1 MIRNLPP
8 ELALCI
14 RIAMAML
21 LALVAFGNAPSILAA
36 PSLDINGVEDELEL
50 NIRLSVGNPPVEEG
64 SRQLSRYIAD
74 LPEQS
79 AIALNALGYYAADI
93 DVDSEV
99 VDGNTQITINVVAN
113 DPVLVDSIDI
123 QLNGEAA
130 DDAAYRRVLN
140 QLPITKGGVFVSGD
154 YEAAKS
160 ALIDQAQDLGY
171 FQFAFTTSEVR
182 VSRRQLTADIK
193 LIAESGP
200 RYRFGD
206 IFFEQDVFTLSFL
219 NRWVP
224 FELDMPYESSLI
236 GELTQNLQDSGYFQ
250 RVRVIPQLDRRY
262 GTTVPVLVDLTR
274 KENNQVAVGLGFA
287 TDTRLRAKLTWDK
300 PLINRRGHSA
310 ETELSVAREIQN
322 ISFSYRIPRRNE
334 PLYNFWSIDYGLQN
348 DTLSDTDSFLSTL
361 SFQRVT
367 RTSSEWIETLFLRWE
382 RELFTSSIGEDVT
395 GDLLL
400 PGFSYSRSRSK
411 GSPFPESAQ
420 SASFQLLGGSDQA
433 LSSINFLKGV
443 ASVRYLKALN
453 ERHSLLAGAQYG
465 AITASDFTRVPT
477 SQRFF
482 AGGDK
487 SVRGFGFR
495 ELSPRT
501 GGQAIGGRY
510 LEVLNLEYN
519 YRFLHNWSGAAFVD
533 AGRAFNNFDEPYSVG
548 AGVGIRWQ
556 SPVGPFRIDI
566 ATPISDNDEGG
577 VRLHL
582 SLGPE
587 F

>member
-140 QLPITKGGVFVSGD
+140 QLPITEGGVFVSGD

-400 PGFSYSRSRSK
+400 PGFIYSRSRSK

>member
-1 MIRNLPP
+1 
-8 ELALCI
+8 
-14 RIAMAML
+14 
-21 LALVAFGNAPSILAA
+21 
-36 PSLDINGVEDELEL
+36 
-50 NIRLSVGNPPVEEG
+50 
-64 SRQLSRYIAD
+64 
-74 LPEQS
+74 
-79 AIALNALGYYAADI
+79 
-93 DVDSEV
+93 
-99 VDGNTQITINVVAN
+99 
-113 DPVLVDSIDI
+113 
-123 QLNGEAA
+123 
-130 DDAAYRRVLN
+130 
-140 QLPITKGGVFVSGD
+140 
-154 YEAAKS
+154 
-160 ALIDQAQDLGY
+160 
-171 FQFAFTTSEVR
+171 
-182 VSRRQLTADIK
+182 
-193 LIAESGP
+193 
-200 RYRFGD
+200 
-206 IFFEQDVFTLSFL
+206 
-219 NRWVP
+219 
-224 FELDMPYESSLI
+224 MPYESSLI

-443 ASVRYLKALN
+443 ASVRYLKALD

-519 YRFLHNWSGAAFVD
+519 YRFLDNWSGAAFVD